1 MKLAHHIIVLLA
13 SVLMPLAGDAADRYP
28 TKPVRLIV
36 PYAPGGGS
44 DITARAVG
52 QKLSEALGQTFVVD
66 TRPGA
71 ASMIG
76 TEIAARAAADGYT
89 LILADAAHTI
99 NPVAYRKPRYDAV
112 KDFSPISLIATT
124 PLALMAHPSFT
135 ANSLRELL
143 ALPKSQTEKLALG
156 TTGQGGSPHMTYAWL
171 RTRTGLVLNEVPYKG
186 GGPAMNDAI
195 AGQIPMVLTSVAAGM
210 PYIKSG
216 RLKGLGITAEK
227 RHPLVSEIPTFQEAG
242 VEKFSYIHWYGVLA
256 PAGTSREIVSVVNR
270 EIARALKAPDVGE
283 RFAALALDIMPS
295 TPDEFLK
302 LLDSELKRWRDV
314 MKLTNEAPLE

>member
-1 MKLAHHIIVLLA
+1 MKFARCIIVLVA
-13 SVLMPLAGDAADRYP
+13 SVLMPLAAGATDRYP

-76 TEIAARAAADGYT
+76 TEIVARAAADGYT

-112 KDFSPISLIATT
+112 KDFAPISLIATT
-124 PLALMAHPSFT
+124 PLALMAHPSFS

-156 TTGQGGSPHMTYAWL
+156 TTGPGGSPHMTYAWL
-171 RTRTGLVLNEVPYKG
+171 QTKTGLMLNEVPYKG
-186 GGPAMNDAI
+186 GGPALTDTV
-195 AGQIPMVLTSVAAGM
+195 AGQIPMVLTSFAAGI

-227 RHPLVSEIPTFQEAG
+227 RHSLVPDIPTFQEAG
-242 VEKFSYIHWYGVLA
+242 VKDFVNIHWYGVLA
-256 PAGTSREIVSVVNR
+256 PAGTPREIISVVNR
-270 EIARALKAPDVGE
+270 EIGIALKAPDVRE
-283 RFAALALDIMPS
+283 RFAALALDITPS

-302 LLDSELKRWRDV
+302 LLDNELKRWRDV
-314 MKLTNEAPLE
+314 MKLTNEVLLE

>member
-1 MKLAHHIIVLLA
+1 MKFLLCIIVWAAAGL
-13 SVLMPLAGDAADRYP
+13 VPLPAGAADRYP
-28 TKPVRLIV
+28 SKPVRLIV

-76 TEIAARAAADGYT
+76 TEIVARAAADGYT

-112 KDFSPISLIATT
+112 KDFAPISLVATT
-124 PLALMAHPSFT
+124 PLALMAHPSFA

-156 TTGQGGSPHMTYAWL
+156 TTGPGGSPHMTYAWL
-171 RTRTGLVLNEVPYKG
+171 QMKTGLVLNEVPYKG
-186 GGPAMNDAI
+186 GGPALTDTV
-195 AGQIPMVLTSVAAGM
+195 AGQIPMVLTSFAAGI

-227 RHPLVSEIPTFQEAG
+227 RHSLVPDIPTFQEAG
-242 VEKFSYIHWYGVLA
+242 VKDFLNIHWYGVLA
-256 PAGTSREIVSVVNR
+256 PAGTPREIISVVNR
-270 EIARALKAPDVGE
+270 EIGIALKAADVRE
-283 RFAALALDIMPS
+283 RFAALALDITPS

-302 LLDSELKRWRDV
+302 LLDNELKRWRDV
-314 MKLTNEAPLE
+314 MKLTNEALLE